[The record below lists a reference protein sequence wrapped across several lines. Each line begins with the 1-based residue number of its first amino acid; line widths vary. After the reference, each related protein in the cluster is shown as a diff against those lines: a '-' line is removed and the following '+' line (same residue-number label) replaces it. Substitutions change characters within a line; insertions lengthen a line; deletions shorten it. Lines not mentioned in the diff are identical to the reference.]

1 MIKALTAE
9 QNGNLVAQVSDPSYT
24 GGSPGVWLYYGAN
37 QIANWSGGDVASGGS
52 GGSGSGGG
60 GSGGGGSGGGGSGG
74 GGGGGGGGAS
84 FSVGGTVSGS
94 SGLVVLQ
101 DNGGDDLSVAA
112 DGSFAFDSPVASG
125 SAYVVTVKA
134 DPPGQS
140 CTVADGSGTMGSA
153 GVTGVAVT
161 CVTNPSGSGSD
172 DFSRADGP
180 LGSNWTTVQGTNAP
194 VIAGNTV
201 QPGTPGSLNSAYW
214 SADTFG
220 SDQYAQA
227 NLPNS
232 SGGNFGP
239 GIAVRLANSTGYL
252 LWYRK

>member
-1 MIKALTAE
+1 M
-9 QNGNLVAQVSDPSYT
+9 
-24 GGSPGVWLYYGAN
+24 WLYYGAN

-60 GSGGGGSGGGGSGG
+60 GSGGGGSGGSGSGGGGSGG
-74 GGGGGGGGAS
+74 GGGGGGGSGGGGGAS

-180 LGSNWTTVQGTNAP
+180 LGANWTD
-194 VIAGNTV
+194 I
-201 QPGTPGSLNSAYW
+201 
-214 SADTFG
+214 
-220 SDQYAQA
+220 SDGGLAITSQA
-227 NLPNS
+227 
-232 SGGNFGP
+232 
-239 GIAVRLANSTGYL
+239 VTG
-252 LWYRK
+252 